1 MSTQTIRVVVPA
13 PAASPRGARWAAALV
28 VWLSRV
34 GRSIWRALETAGQ
47 RRAARELRALAAW
60 HEPFDPELAR
70 RLREASRF
78 DTTV

>member
-1 MSTQTIRVVVPA
+1 MSTQAIRVVVPA
-13 PAASPRGARWAAALV
+13 PVARPRGARWAAASA

-34 GRSIWRALETAGQ
+34 GRSIWRALERAGQ
-47 RRAARELRALAAW
+47 QRAARELLARAAW

-78 DTTV
+78 ETD

>member
-13 PAASPRGARWAAALV
+13 PVARPRGARRAAALA
-28 VWLSRV
+28 VWLLRL
-34 GRSIWRALETAGQ
+34 GRSIWRTLERAGQ
-47 RRAARELRALAAW
+47 RRAARELLAQAAW

-78 DTTV
+78 DSV